1 MLKFG
6 ITEIPEGY
14 STRSLTLDSEA
25 VDIDPYEFTG
35 GKIEIE
41 FHKTLHHIRVNFEIF
56 TDVELVC
63 DRSLEPYMYNVDA
76 KYEVVFKAEDVE
88 ESEDENGAVRLF
100 NFAENTFSIEEEVRD
115 TILLDIP
122 IKKLHPKYLD
132 ENGDPLEF
140 EDRAYGKTD
149 KKDEKGEDE
158 PVDPR
163 FEALKKL
170 KNNND

>member
-1 MLKFG
+1 MLKFR

-25 VDIDPYEFTG
+25 LDIDPYEFTG

-41 FHKTLHHIRVNFEIF
+41 FHRTLHHIRVNFEIR

-63 DRSLEPYMYNVDA
+63 DRSLESYMYNVEA
-76 KYEVVFKAEDVE
+76 EYEVVFKAEDVE
-88 ESEDENGAVRLF
+88 ETEDENGAVRLF

-122 IKKLHPKYLD
+122 IKKLHPRYLD
-132 ENGDPLEF
+132 ENGEPLEF

-149 KKDEKGEDE
+149 SEDKKGEDE

-163 FEALKKL
+163 FAELKKL